1 MAKKKKGSNT
11 LEMFK
16 AWLSGVEEMQGPDW
30 TPSPEQWKKIRDK
43 IENIEEEVPQAVPA
57 GTAAQSVTPIP
68 QFPISLPQMMA
79 LQQPAYASSGLQPTT
94 IDINNPPPVGEEF
107 V

>member
-1 MAKKKKGSNT
+1 MAKKKKSGNS

-43 IENIEEEVPQAVPA
+43 IENIEEEVQQVAPIVQ
-57 GTAAQSVTPIP
+57 TNIP
-68 QFPISLPQMMA
+68 QFPISIPQLTA
-79 LQQPAYASSGLQPTT
+79 QPAYISSGLQPASV
-94 IDINNPPPVGEEF
+94 DPNNPPPVGEEYI
-107 V
+107 